1 MRIYII
7 GGGAS
12 GIAAAIAAARKGAAV
27 TILEHKDR
35 IGKKILATGNGR
47 CNLTNLHMEASC
59 FRGDDTAIV
68 DKVLRRFDAEDTLKF
83 FRDLGLLTKTRGN
96 YVYPRTD
103 QASTVL
109 EILLMELRRLHV
121 HLETDTHVTSVEKTK
136 KEFRIRASQKEKG
149 EKVYHADKVILA
161 SGGKAAS
168 AQGSDGSGYGL
179 AKAMGHSL
187 SPVVPAL
194 TALRASE
201 KIFSR
206 LAGIRTEAT
215 VTLYL
220 DGRETAADTGELQL
234 TNYGIS
240 GIPVFQVSRYASKG
254 LYQKKE
260 VTARIDFLPAMCEK
274 EFLLYLSERKRKET
288 DTVMEEFLIGVFH
301 KKLIPVFLEYA
312 GIGCHMKAE
321 VVSEADF
328 QRLVKTCKGFPVHI
342 IAANSFEQAQVCA
355 GGVRTA
361 QVKADTLE
369 SIYTPGFYLTGE
381 LLDIDG
387 ICGGYNLQWAWA
399 TGYLAGRDA
408 AAERVH
414 RTDRRTYDSD

>member
-1 MRIYII
+1 M
-7 GGGAS
+7 
-12 GIAAAIAAARKGAAV
+12 
-27 TILEHKDR
+27 
-35 IGKKILATGNGR
+35 
-47 CNLTNLHMEASC
+47 
-59 FRGDDTAIV
+59 
-68 DKVLRRFDAEDTLKF
+68 
-83 FRDLGLLTKTRGN
+83 
-96 YVYPRTD
+96 YPRTD